1 MTKEMSTK
9 SRIIKNTAFLYIRTV
24 ASLFLGIFTT
34 RFLLEGLGAEDFG
47 IYNVVGGAI
56 SMLGFLSA
64 SLGSSTQ
71 RFISYAQGE
80 GRQDRIIKIF
90 NNALLIHNALATV
103 SVLILIVAGY
113 FFFNGVLNIP
123 AAKFTD
129 AIVVYGCLLITTIF
143 SITIAP
149 YEAAINAH
157 ENMLF
162 YSIVGVIDV
171 ILKFGIALAILY
183 CDGDKLVIYAI
194 LMAAEALAMRAT
206 SQIYC
211 RHNYEECRRTA
222 LMKHREKT
230 VIKEM
235 LSFTGWNMTN
245 ICTGMISLYG
255 MNLVINHYFGV
266 ELNAAMGIATQMAGI
281 LMGMSEN
288 MIKAITP
295 VLVKSEGGQ
304 QRDRMLSVSLIGC
317 KFSFLLFSFF
327 GLPVMFYITPILTL
341 WLTIIPDWTI
351 SFCLIMIAN
360 ALINQMT
367 VLLYQSIS
375 AEGNVR
381 NYNVARSI
389 SNIMPLLLSILMIAL
404 YDFSPILVLINW
416 LIWKSVI
423 GGAINV
429 YYSHKNLGLEYNAF
443 IHDVVGPCFWI
454 AISSSLLYF
463 GSIHIQH
470 LLHLNAFLTL
480 TLSVL
485 ISIPIYYRLALTS
498 QQKSDIKSLI
508 INRILK

>member
-1 MTKEMSTK
+1 MSTK
-9 SRIIKNTAFLYIRTV
+9 SRIIKNTAFLYVRTI

-80 GRQDRIIKIF
+80 GQQGRIVKIF
-90 NNALLIHNALATV
+90 NNALLIHNALAAI
-103 SVLILIVAGY
+103 SVVILIVAGL

-129 AIVVYGCLLITTIF
+129 AVFVYCCLLITTVF

-162 YSIVGVIDV
+162 YSVVGVVDV
-171 ILKFGIALAILY
+171 VLKFGIALGILY
-183 CDGDKLVIYAI
+183 CEEDKLIIYTI
-194 LMAAEALAMRAT
+194 LMAAEAFAMRLV

-211 RHNYEECRRTA
+211 RHNYVECRRTS
-222 LMKHREKT
+222 LLKHREKA

-255 MNLVINHYFGV
+255 MNLIINHYFGV
-266 ELNAAMGIATQMAGI
+266 ELNAAMGIATQISGI

-295 VLVKSEGGQ
+295 VLVKSEGGH

-317 KFSFLLFSFF
+317 KFSFLMFAFF
-327 GLPVMFYITPILTL
+327 GLPVMFYIVPVLNL
-341 WLTIIPDWTI
+341 WLTVIPEWSI

-360 ALINQMT
+360 ALLNQMT

-381 NYNVARSI
+381 NYNIARSI
-389 SNIMPLLLSILMIAL
+389 SNIMPLLLSILMIAI
-404 YDFSPILVLINW
+404 YDFSPNWILINW
-416 LIWKSVI
+416 LVWKSVI
-423 GGAINV
+423 GGVINV
-429 YYSHKNLGLEYNAF
+429 YYSHKNLGMKYGTF
-443 IHDVVGPCFWI
+443 MWDVFGPCCI
-454 AISSSLLYF
+454 VVLSSSALYWC
-463 GSIHIQH
+463 SIQIASH
-470 LLHLNAFLTL
+470 LALNPFAVLFATL
-480 TLSVL
+480 
-485 ISIPIYYRLALTS
+485 IMSIPIYYGLALTS
-498 QQKSDIKSLI
+498 QQKSEFKSLI
-508 INRILK
+508 RKRTPICL

>member
-1 MTKEMSTK
+1 MSTK
-9 SRIIKNTAFLYIRTV
+9 SRIIKNTAFLYVRTI

-80 GRQDRIIKIF
+80 GQQDRIVKIF
-90 NNALLIHNALATV
+90 NNALLIHNALAAI
-103 SVLILIVAGY
+103 SVLILIIAGL

-129 AIVVYGCLLITTIF
+129 AVFVYGCLLITTVF

-162 YSIVGVIDV
+162 YSVVGVVDV
-171 ILKFGIALAILY
+171 VLKFGIALGILY
-183 CDGDKLVIYAI
+183 CDGDKLIIYAI
-194 LMAAEALAMRAT
+194 LMAAEALAMRLV

-211 RHNYEECRRTA
+211 RHNYEECRKTSI
-222 LMKHREKT
+222 LKHREKT
-230 VIKEM
+230 TIKEM

-255 MNLVINHYFGV
+255 MNLIINHYFGV
-266 ELNAAMGIATQMAGI
+266 ELNAAMGIATQISGI

-295 VLVKSEGGQ
+295 VLVKSEGGH
-304 QRDRMLSVSLIGC
+304 QRDRMLSISLIGC
-317 KFSFLLFSFF
+317 KFSFLIFAFF
-327 GLPVMFYITPILTL
+327 GLPVMFYIVPVLNL
-341 WLTIIPDWTI
+341 WLTIIPKWSV

-360 ALINQMT
+360 ALLNQMT

-381 NYNVARSI
+381 NYNIARSI
-389 SNIMPLLLSILMIAL
+389 SNIMPLLLSILMIAVFN
-404 YDFSPILVLINW
+404 FSPIWVLINW
-416 LIWKSVI
+416 LVWKSAI

-429 YYSHKNLGLEYNAF
+429 FYSHKNLGMVYGEFLRNVLVPCVA
-443 IHDVVGPCFWI
+443 VV
-454 AISSSLLYF
+454 LL
-463 GSIHIQH
+463 S
-470 LLHLNAFLTL
+470 
-480 TLSVL
+480 SVL
-485 ISIPIYYRLALTS
+485 YLCSTRIECILNVNPFVSLFAAVILSTPIYYVLALTS

-508 INRILK
+508 RKRIPICL